1 MAEFLNP
8 PDQYKTGVW
17 WHWILGSIDEEGIR
31 ADLDHMKN
39 MGISYAVVFHIGSE
53 SEDVPPFSTEFLST
67 RWQELFRYA
76 VEQAALRNIEI
87 GLNICDGWTAGGPWI
102 TPEYAVSTKGHTDM
116 SASQGGL
123 LLDPFNK
130 DAMDIH

>member
-1 MAEFLNP
+1 MIKKFTLFALLLSIVSTELHANPNATEFLNP

-17 WHWILGSIDEEGIR
+17 WHWIHGCIDEEGIR

-53 SEDVPPFSTEFLST
+53 SPTLPPITTEFLST

-76 VEQAALRNIEI
+76 VE
-87 GLNICDGWTAGGPWI
+87 
-102 TPEYAVSTKGHTDM
+102 
-116 SASQGGL
+116 
-123 LLDPFNK
+123 
-130 DAMDIH
+130 